1 MDIQDLPEELRPWW
15 NHEFSSGW
23 FPGEDYKAFQD
34 AYAKWLRK
42 ALPGYSVDVHRNH
55 YEFSAV
61 VTRKCTEDRPTRHVY
76 LSTSDVRFFPK
87 AWYSRVLVRTMEH
100 AEDWTGGTNTYCA
113 IGYIPKRVD
122 ELMAQMDREDAT

>member
-1 MDIQDLPEELRPWW
+1 MTVDDIPEPLRRWA
-15 NHEFSSGW
+15 NHEFSSGCYT
-23 FPGEDYKAFQD
+23 GDDYKAFQD
-34 AYAKWLRK
+34 AYAKWLRE

-61 VTRKCTEDRPTRHVY
+61 VARKCSEAGPTRHVY
-76 LSTSDVRFFPK
+76 LSISDVRFFPK

-100 AEDWTGGTNTYCA
+100 EKDWTGGPNTYCA

-122 ELMAQMDREDAT
+122 ELVAQMDREDAA

>member
-15 NHEFSSGW
+15 NHAFSSGCYT
-23 FPGEDYKAFQD
+23 GDDYKAFEN

-61 VTRKCTEDRPTRHVY
+61 VTRKCSEDRPIRHVY
-76 LSTSDVRFFPK
+76 LSISDVRFFPK
-87 AWYSRVLVRTMEH
+87 AWYSRVLARTMEH

-122 ELMAQMDREDAT
+122 ELMAQMDGEVAA